1 MIFAIILA
9 AAIGWTGL
17 EPECHIG
24 GRKMSAGYMQGK
36 VALVCR
42 WSVDSREGREAMSR
56 LQRVWQSYK
65 SKPFVAIGSLIDG
78 DDSAQEAKSFV
89 KKEELTFPVYCN
101 AGLEKGAP
109 VFAKS
114 PWFYVVDATGQIS
127 YKGTDARLAEER
139 VVLALTDYAAPPN
152 AAYLRRLIDS
162 ELDVLPGRAYMHILE
177 FRKTY
182 PAAAADYDASFDGLK
197 VRSEV
202 VKMAQLEAFS
212 AKAKDFDP
220 NAGKA
225 ALKSL
230 LSKISTTARA
240 YEPFKSHSDPAIVQ
254 EAKNCLAD
262 LKWTEAALKAH
273 IKK

>member
-1 MIFAIILA
+1 
-9 AAIGWTGL
+9 
-17 EPECHIG
+17 
-24 GRKMSAGYMQGK
+24 MSAGYMQGK

-139 VVLALTDYAAPPN
+139 VVLALTDYAVPPN